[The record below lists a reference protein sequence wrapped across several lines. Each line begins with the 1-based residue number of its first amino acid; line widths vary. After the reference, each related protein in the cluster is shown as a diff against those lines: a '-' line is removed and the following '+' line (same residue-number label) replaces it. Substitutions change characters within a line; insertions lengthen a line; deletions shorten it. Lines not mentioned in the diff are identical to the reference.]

1 MNGIYWHTRLA
12 RVLASLTVVS
22 STIFLL
28 FRHAL
33 IQRPADTITYV
44 VAGYAALLL
53 ILLRFF
59 AGYRV
64 LVATMV
70 ASLTAIGIYS
80 QSRLPEPA
88 MGPTLVLVAAIT
100 MSAIYYR
107 LLYSLPLLLLIGC
120 GYAIMGIFV
129 SSHPDAGRVYLPAGV
144 TALSILWYNAGVA
157 FVIIGVLVVAAQ
169 SYVMN
174 ALEQNI
180 LRSENLLTA
189 TRYQKRQLEDK
200 ERLLTLFTELSS
212 DYVYQVN
219 LAEPDLV
226 PEIFA
231 GSFERTTGY
240 TVESLRQKGGWLAVV
255 HPEDRIRLE
264 RAMPRLLEAES
275 TISEY
280 RILSAS
286 GKIVWLR
293 DHVRPV
299 RDEKTGTVVKLLGAV
314 TDITERKLAEEQI
327 ENLAFYDPLTSLP
340 NRRLL
345 LDRLEQALALS
356 ARTGQ
361 HGALLFIDLDHFKNL
376 NDTKGHEAGDQLL
389 VQQARRLNLC
399 VREGDTVARLG
410 GDEFIII
417 LGELSANAEEAAEE
431 TSEIAR
437 RILQALSVPVA
448 LTFRDMTDYSNTCSI
463 GVALFRGHA
472 VSVDELLRRA
482 DMAMYQA
489 KADGRNL
496 FRFFDPQMQSLLSE
510 RLALEEDL
518 RHALTQRQLEIFLQ
532 PQITEGNRMVGAEVL
547 LRWRHPVR
555 GMVAPCEF
563 IPAAERTGL
572 IIEIGAWVLEQACRL
587 LRRWAEWPATANL
600 VLAVN
605 VSARQFRQADF
616 VSQVRTILQMTGAR
630 GELLKL
636 ELTESL
642 ALENIEETIERMH
655 ALRALGIS
663 IALDDFG
670 TGQSS
675 LSYLKR
681 LPLNQLKI
689 DQAFIRDITN
699 DPNDAVLVQ
708 TIIGMAQN
716 LNLDIIAEGV
726 ETEAQH
732 NFLVSHG
739 CPAYQGYLFSP
750 PVAVP
755 EFEQKYA
762 A

>member
-1 MNGIYWHTRLA
+1 MNGIFWHTKLA
-12 RVLASLTVVS
+12 RFLAGLTVVS

-33 IQRPADTITYV
+33 IMRPADAITYI
-44 VAGYAALLL
+44 VAGYAFLLL
-53 ILLRFF
+53 ILLRFLT
-59 AGYRV
+59 GYRV
-64 LVATMV
+64 LASTMIV
-70 ASLTAIGIYS
+70 SLTAIGLYS

-88 MGPTLVLVAAIT
+88 MGPTLVLVTAIT
-100 MSAIYYR
+100 FSGIYYR
-107 LLYSLPLLLLIGC
+107 LLRSLPLLLLIGA
-120 GYAIMGIFV
+120 GYAIMGVFA
-129 SSHPDAGRVYLPAGV
+129 SGHPDAGRIYLPAGV
-144 TALSILWYNAGVA
+144 NTLSNLWYNAGVA
-157 FVIIGVLVVAAQ
+157 FAVIGVLVVAAQ

-200 ERLLTLFTELSS
+200 ERLLTLFTELAS

-240 TVESLRQKGGWLAVV
+240 TPEKLRQKGGWLTIV
-255 HPEDRIRLE
+255 HPDDRPRLE
-264 RAMPRLLEAES
+264 RSVPRLLESES
-275 TISEY
+275 AITEY
-280 RILSAS
+280 RIISAA
-286 GKIVWLR
+286 GRTVWLR
-293 DHVRPV
+293 DHVRPL
-299 RDEKTGTVVKLLGAV
+299 RDEKTGAVTKLMGAV
-314 TDITERKLAEEQI
+314 TDITERKAAEEQI

-356 ARTGQ
+356 ARTAQ

-431 TSEIAR
+431 TSEITR
-437 RILQALSVPVA
+437 RILKALSVPVA
-448 LTFRDMTDYSNTCSI
+448 LTFKAMTDYENTCSI
-463 GVALFRGHA
+463 GVALFRGHEI
-472 VSVDELLRRA
+472 SVDELLRRA

-496 FRFFDPQMQSLLSE
+496 FRFFDPQMQRLLSE

-518 RHALTQRQLEIFLQ
+518 KHALAHRQLEIFLQ
-532 PQITEGNRMVGAEVL
+532 PQITDGNQMIGAEVL
-547 LRWRHPVR
+547 LRWRHPER

-572 IIEIGAWVLEQACRL
+572 IVEIGAWVLEQACL
-587 LRRWAEWPATANL
+587 VLKRWAARPATANL

-605 VSARQFRQADF
+605 VSARQFRQPDF
-616 VSQVRTILQMTGAR
+616 VNQVRNILQMTGAR
-630 GELLKL
+630 GECLKL

-642 ALENIEETIERMH
+642 ALENVEETIERMH
-655 ALRALGIS
+655 GLRALGIS

-689 DQAFIRDITN
+689 DQAFIRDIIT

-732 NFLVSHG
+732 SFLVSHG

-750 PVAVP
+750 PVAVA
-755 EFEQKYA
+755 EFEQIFA

>member
-1 MNGIYWHTRLA
+1 MNGIQWHNRLA
-12 RVLASLTVVS
+12 RVLAGLSVVT

-28 FRHAL
+28 YRHAL
-33 IQRPADTITYV
+33 VGRTADSITYI
-44 VAGYAALLL
+44 VAAYAFLLL
-53 ILLRFF
+53 LMLRLLT
-59 AGYRV
+59 GYRA
-64 LVATMV
+64 LAITMV
-70 ASLTAIGIYS
+70 AALTAIGLYA
-80 QSRLPEPA
+80 QSRLPEPL
-88 MGPTLVLVAAIT
+88 MGPMLVLIAAIT
-100 MSAIYYR
+100 FSAIYYR
-107 LLYSLPLLLLIGC
+107 FLRSLPLLALIGA
-120 GYAIMGIFV
+120 GYAVMGYLAPT
-129 SSHPDAGRVYLPAGV
+129 HPDAGKVYLPAGV
-144 TALSILWYNAGVA
+144 ASLSIHWYNSAVA
-157 FVIIGVLVVAAQ
+157 FIVNGVLVVAAQ

-174 ALEQNI
+174 ALEQYI

-189 TRYQKRQLEDK
+189 ARYQKRQLEEK
-200 ERLLTLFTELSS
+200 ERLLTLFTELAS

-240 TVESLRQKGGWLAVV
+240 TIENLRQKGGWLNIV
-255 HPEDRIRLE
+255 HPDDRARLS
-264 RAMPRLLEAES
+264 RSVPRLLESDS
-275 TISEY
+275 TITEY
-280 RILSAS
+280 RIISAS
-286 GKIVWLR
+286 GKTVWLR
-293 DHVRPV
+293 DHVRPL
-299 RDEKTGTVVKLLGAV
+299 RDEKTGAVIKLLGAV
-314 TDITERKLAEEQI
+314 TDITERKAAEAQI

-431 TSEIAR
+431 TSEIAQ
-437 RILQALSVPVA
+437 RILKALSVPVA
-448 LTFRDMTDYSNTCSI
+448 LTFKTMADYENTCSI
-463 GVALFRGHA
+463 GIALFLGHQ

-496 FRFFDPQMQSLLSE
+496 FRFYDPKMQRLLSE

-518 RHALTQRQLEIFLQ
+518 KHALAHRQLEIFLQ
-532 PQITEGNRMVGAEVL
+532 PQITDGNRLVGAEVL
-547 LRWRHPVR
+547 LRWRHPER
-555 GMVAPCEF
+555 GMVPPGDF

-572 IIEIGAWVLEQACRL
+572 IVEIGAWVLEQACRVL
-587 LRRWAEWPATANL
+587 KRWAERPATSGL

-605 VSARQFRQADF
+605 VSARQFRQPDF
-616 VSQVRTILQMTGAR
+616 VTQVRNILRLTGAR

-642 ALENIEETIERMH
+642 ALENVEETIERMH

-689 DQAFIRDITN
+689 DQAFIRDITT
-699 DPNDAVLVQ
+699 DPNDAILVQ

-726 ETEAQH
+726 ETEEQH
-732 NFLVSHG
+732 SFLVRHG
-739 CPAYQGYLFSP
+739 CSAYQGYLFSP
-750 PVAVP
+750 PVAVTD
-755 EFEQKYA
+755 FENKYA